1 MSFFLLHTSINLALG
16 KTSLLVL
23 QPTLLQDLAIH
34 GFEHV
39 IRRLL
44 KGTKRKRGLSRAENR
59 KLANRKRRWFV
70 DNIIMHHRRLQ
81 EINRQKIVNS
91 ARERALLRK
100 KNLLNNSLQK
110 AKPKAK
116 PEINRTWQNGIK
128 TRERGVKI
136 RGSVDTRK
144 IRARSRWLTAI
155 NQKNIATT

>member
-1 MSFFLLHTSINLALG
+1 LSFFLLHTSINLALG
-16 KTSLLVL
+16 KTSLLLL

-44 KGTKRKRGLSRAENR
+44 KGTKRKRGLSRAQQR
-59 KLANRKRRWFV
+59 KLINRKRRWFV

-81 EINRQKIVNS
+81 EINRQKLVS
-91 ARERALLRK
+91 STRERALARK
-100 KNLLNNSLQK
+100 KNLLNNSIQRS
-110 AKPKAK
+110 KPKAK
-116 PEINRTWQNGIK
+116 PEINRTWQNGLSM
-128 TRERGVKI
+128 RDRGLKI

-155 NQKNIATT
+155 NKKEQT

>member
-16 KTSLLVL
+16 KTSLLLL

-44 KGTKRKRGLSRAENR
+44 KGTKRKRGLSRAQQR
-59 KLANRKRRWFV
+59 KLINRKRRWFV

-81 EINRQKIVNS
+81 EINRQKLVS
-91 ARERALLRK
+91 STRERALARK
-100 KNLLNNSLQK
+100 KNLLNNSIQRS
-110 AKPKAK
+110 KPKAK
-116 PEINRTWQNGIK
+116 PEINRTWQNGLSM
-128 TRERGVKI
+128 RDRGLKI

-155 NQKNIATT
+155 NKKEQT

>member
-1 MSFFLLHTSINLALG
+1 MSFFLLHTGANLALG
-16 KTSLLVL
+16 KTSLLAL

-59 KLANRKRRWFV
+59 KLINRKKRWFV

-81 EINRQKIVNS
+81 EINRQKIVSS

-100 KNLLNNSLQK
+100 KNLLNSSLQRT
-110 AKPKAK
+110 KPKAK
-116 PEINRTWQNGIK
+116 PEINRTWQNGLSMRDK
-128 TRERGVKI
+128 GAKI

-144 IRARSRWLTAI
+144 IRARSRWLSAV
-155 NQKNIATT
+155 NIKKQ

>member
-1 MSFFLLHTSINLALG
+1 MSFFLLHTGVNLALG
-16 KTSLLVL
+16 KTSLLAL

-59 KLANRKRRWFV
+59 KLNNRKRRWFV

-81 EINRQKIVNS
+81 EINRQKIVSS

-100 KNLLNNSLQK
+100 KNLLNNSLQRT
-110 AKPKAK
+110 KPKAK
-116 PEINRTWQNGIK
+116 PEINRTWQNGLSMRDK
-128 TRERGVKI
+128 GVKI

-144 IRARSRWLTAI
+144 IRARSRWLSAV
-155 NQKNIATT
+155 NIKKQ

>member
-1 MSFFLLHTSINLALG
+1 MSFFLLHTGVNLALG
-16 KTSLLVL
+16 KTSLLAL

-59 KLANRKRRWFV
+59 KLTNRKRRWFV

-81 EINRQKIVNS
+81 EINRQKIVSS

-100 KNLLNNSLQK
+100 KNLLNNSLQRT
-110 AKPKAK
+110 KPKAK
-116 PEINRTWQNGIK
+116 PEINRTWQNGLSMRDK
-128 TRERGVKI
+128 GVKI

-144 IRARSRWLTAI
+144 IRARSRWLSAV
-155 NQKNIATT
+155 NIKKQ

>member
-1 MSFFLLHTSINLALG
+1 MSFFLLHTGANLALG
-16 KTSLLVL
+16 KTSLLAL

-59 KLANRKRRWFV
+59 KLINRKRRWFV

-81 EINRQKIVNS
+81 EINRQKIVSS

-100 KNLLNNSLQK
+100 KNLLNSSLQRT
-110 AKPKAK
+110 KPKAK
-116 PEINRTWQNGIK
+116 PEINRTWQNGLSMRDK
-128 TRERGVKI
+128 GAKI

-144 IRARSRWLTAI
+144 IRARSRWLSAV
-155 NQKNIATT
+155 NIKKQ

>member
-1 MSFFLLHTSINLALG
+1 MSFFLLHTGVNLALG
-16 KTSLLVL
+16 KTSLLAL

-59 KLANRKRRWFV
+59 KLINRKRRWFV

-81 EINRQKIVNS
+81 EINRQKIVSS

-100 KNLLNNSLQK
+100 KNLLNSSLQRT
-110 AKPKAK
+110 KPKAK
-116 PEINRTWQNGIK
+116 PEINRTWQNGLSMRDK
-128 TRERGVKI
+128 GAKI

-144 IRARSRWLTAI
+144 IRARSRWLSAV
-155 NQKNIATT
+155 NIKKQ

>member
-1 MSFFLLHTSINLALG
+1 LSFFLLHTGVNLALG
-16 KTSLLVL
+16 KTSLLAL
-23 QPTLLQDLAIH
+23 QPNLLQDLAIH

-59 KLANRKRRWFV
+59 KLTNRKRRWFV

-81 EINRQKIVNS
+81 EINRQKIVSS

-100 KNLLNNSLQK
+100 KNLLNNSLQRT
-110 AKPKAK
+110 KPKAK
-116 PEINRTWQNGIK
+116 PEINRTWQNGLSMRDK
-128 TRERGVKI
+128 GVKI

-144 IRARSRWLTAI
+144 IRARSRWLSAV
-155 NQKNIATT
+155 NIKKQ

>member
-1 MSFFLLHTSINLALG
+1 MSFFLLHTGINLALG
-16 KTSLLVL
+16 KTSLLAL

-59 KLANRKRRWFV
+59 KLINRKRRWFV

-81 EINRQKIVNS
+81 EINRQKIVSS

-100 KNLLNNSLQK
+100 KNLLNSSLQRT
-110 AKPKAK
+110 KPKAK
-116 PEINRTWQNGIK
+116 PEINRTWQNGLSMRDK
-128 TRERGVKI
+128 GAKI

-144 IRARSRWLTAI
+144 IRARSRWLSAV
-155 NQKNIATT
+155 NIKKQ

>member
-1 MSFFLLHTSINLALG
+1 MSFFLLHTGVNLALG
-16 KTSLLVL
+16 KTSLLAL
-23 QPTLLQDLAIH
+23 QPNLLQDLAIH

-59 KLANRKRRWFV
+59 KLTNRKRRWFV

-81 EINRQKIVNS
+81 EINRQKIVSS

-100 KNLLNNSLQK
+100 KNLLNNSLQRT
-110 AKPKAK
+110 KPKAK
-116 PEINRTWQNGIK
+116 PEINRTWQNGLSMRDK
-128 TRERGVKI
+128 GVKI

-144 IRARSRWLTAI
+144 IRARSRWLSAV
-155 NQKNIATT
+155 NIKKQ

>member
-1 MSFFLLHTSINLALG
+1 MSFFLLHTGVNLALG
-16 KTSLLVL
+16 KTSLLAL
-23 QPTLLQDLAIH
+23 QPNLLQDLAIH

-59 KLANRKRRWFV
+59 KLTNRKRRWFV

-81 EINRQKIVNS
+81 EINRQKIVSS

-100 KNLLNNSLQK
+100 KNLLNNSLQRT
-110 AKPKAK
+110 KPKAK
-116 PEINRTWQNGIK
+116 PEINRTWHNGLSMRDK
-128 TRERGVKI
+128 GVKI

-144 IRARSRWLTAI
+144 IRARSRWLSAV
-155 NQKNIATT
+155 NIKKQ